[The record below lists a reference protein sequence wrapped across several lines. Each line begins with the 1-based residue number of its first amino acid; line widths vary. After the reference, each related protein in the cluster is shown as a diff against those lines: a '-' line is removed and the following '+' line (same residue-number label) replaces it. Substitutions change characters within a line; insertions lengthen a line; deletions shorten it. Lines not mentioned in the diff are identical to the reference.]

1 MLMSWGAPRASVA
14 FLFIGGPHQ
23 VFHTAPVAA
32 ELSRDGD
39 VRVDCLYA
47 DPDSGALIERVIDL
61 TDADDLQVAPL
72 DRPWLADALASLSGR
87 ASASKLPLLAANRR
101 RLAAYDAIV
110 VPERTSAALKRM
122 GVTGP
127 RLIHFRHGAGDRAP
141 ESESRLSLF
150 DLVVVPGEK
159 DRRRA
164 LAHGVRPDRLAVG
177 GYVKL
182 DLMARAAPAPRPLFA
197 NGRPTVVYNPHFER
211 ELSSWDGLGHAVID
225 AFAGQDRYNLVVAP
239 HIRLF
244 EDAGDAERAAVEAL
258 AIPGRIRID
267 LGSEAS
273 VDMSYTAAADVYLG
287 DVSSQVYEFL
297 ARPRP
302 CVFLDA
308 HGADW
313 RNNPRYAC
321 WHLGEV
327 AGDPGDIL
335 AAIDRAIAAQPQRM
349 PDQRRALRD
358 AFGDR
363 IAGSIRRS
371 ADIVREAIGLDRG
384 ALDLPATASAS

>member
-1 MLMSWGAPRASVA
+1 MLMSWGSPRASVA

-47 DPDSGALIERVIDL
+47 DPDSGGLIERVIDM
-61 TDADDLQVAPL
+61 TDADDLRVFPL

-101 RLAAYDAIV
+101 RLGGYDAIV
-110 VPERTSAALKRM
+110 VPERTSAALKQM
-122 GVTGP
+122 GVTRP
-127 RLIHFRHGAGDRAP
+127 QLIHFRHGAGDRAP
-141 ESESRLSLF
+141 ESEARLTQF

-159 DRRRA
+159 DLRRA
-164 LAHGVRPDRLAVG
+164 LSHGVAPGRLAVG

-182 DLMARAAPAPRPLFA
+182 DLMAHAASAPQPLFD

-211 ELSSWDGLGHAVID
+211 ALSSWDGLGRAVID
-225 AFAGQDRYNLVVAP
+225 AFARQDRYNLVVAP

-244 EDAGDAERAAVEAL
+244 EDASDAERAAIEAL
-258 AIPGRIRID
+258 AVPGRIRID

-273 VDMSYTAAADVYLG
+273 VDMTYTAAADIYIG
-287 DVSSQVYEFL
+287 DVSSQVYEFI

-313 RNNPRYAC
+313 RDNPRYAC

-327 AGDPGDIL
+327 AAEPADLL
-335 AAIDRAIAAQPQRM
+335 AAIDRAVAAQPLRL
-349 PDQRRALRD
+349 PLQRRALRD

-363 IAGSIRRS
+363 IAGAARRS
-371 ADIVREAIGLDRG
+371 ADLVRQAIGLDRERVSP
-384 ALDLPATASAS
+384 PATAAAS

>member
-1 MLMSWGAPRASVA
+1 MSWGAPRASVA

-39 VRVDCLYA
+39 VRVDCLHA
-47 DPDSGALIERVIDL
+47 DPDSGALIERVVDW

-72 DRPWLADALASLSGR
+72 DRPWLADALAGLSGR
-87 ASASKLPLLAANRR
+87 TSASKLPLLAANRR
-101 RLAAYDAIV
+101 RLADYDAIV

-122 GVTGP
+122 GVTRP

-141 ESESRLSLF
+141 ASEARLNQF

-164 LAHGVRPDRLAVG
+164 LGHAVTPDRLAVG

-182 DLMARAAPAPRPLFA
+182 DLMARAGAAPRPLFG
-197 NGRPTVVYNPHFER
+197 NGRPTVLYNPHFDR
-211 ELSSWDGLGHAVID
+211 GRGSWDGLGHAVIS
-225 AFAGQDRYNLVVAP
+225 AFAAQDRYNLVIAP

-244 EDAGDAERAAVEAL
+244 EDAGDAERAAIEAL
-258 AIPGRIRID
+258 AVPDRIRID

-273 VDMSYTAAADVYLG
+273 VDMTYTLGADIYLG
-287 DVSSQVYEFL
+287 DMSSQVYEFL

-302 CVFLDA
+302 CAFLDA
-308 HGADW
+308 HGVAW
-313 RNNPRYAC
+313 RDDPRYAC

-327 AGDPGDIL
+327 ASAPGDIL
-335 AAIDRAIAAQPQRM
+335 AAVGRAVAAQPLRLACQRL
-349 PDQRRALRD
+349 ALLD
-358 AFGDR
+358 AFGPATR
-363 IAGSIRRS
+363 GAARRS
-371 ADIVREAIGLDRG
+371 ADIVRSAIGLDS
-384 ALDLPATASAS
+384 PAAAPVRAAS

>member
-1 MLMSWGAPRASVA
+1 MLVSWGAPRASVA

-32 ELSRDGD
+32 ALSRDGD

-47 DPDSGALIERVIDL
+47 DPDSGALIERVIDQ
-61 TDADDLQVAPL
+61 TDADDLRVMPL
-72 DRPWLADALASLSGR
+72 ERPWLADALASLSGK

-101 RLAAYDAIV
+101 RLSGYDAIV

-122 GVTGP
+122 GVTRP
-127 RLIHFRHGAGDRAP
+127 QLIHFRHGAGDRAP
-141 ESESRLSLF
+141 ESEARLRQF
-150 DLVVVPGEK
+150 DLVVVPGDK
-159 DRRRA
+159 DLRRA
-164 LAHGVRPDRLAVG
+164 LSHGVPPQRLALG

-182 DLMARAAPAPRPLFA
+182 ELLAQARAPGRLFA
-197 NGRPTVVYNPHFER
+197 NDRPTVLYNPHFER
-211 ELSSWDGLGHAVID
+211 ALSSWDGLGRAVID
-225 AFAGQDRYNLVVAP
+225 AFARQDRYNLVVAP

-244 EDAGDAERAAVEAL
+244 EDAGDAERAGIEAL
-258 AIPGRIRID
+258 AVPGRIRID

-273 VDMSYTAAADVYLG
+273 VDMTYTRAADIYLG

-313 RNNPRYAC
+313 RTNARYAS

-327 AGDPGDIL
+327 TGSAGDIL
-335 AAIDRAIAAQPQRM
+335 AAVDRAVAAQPGRLSR
-349 PDQRRALRD
+349 QRRALRD
-358 AFGDR
+358 AFGDS
-363 IAGSIRRS
+363 IAGAARRS
-371 ADIVREAIGLDRG
+371 ADRVRQAIGLDSAG
-384 ALDLPATASAS
+384 AAAPAAAAAS